1 MEDKLE
7 QLLSKIEEKEQNT
20 IIYNDE
26 YLGMDLEIQKLSI
39 RKFAELQDGADKSV
53 VKSID
58 ATIRI
63 IWEHVPLFQKRE
75 LLEKFDIKMSKYAV
89 ISKIYGDNLG
99 AMTKLVDFINEK
111 FYGIKNDESD
121 SGK

>member
-39 RKFAELQDGADKSV
+39 RKLAELQDGADKSV

-75 LLEKFDIKMSKYAV
+75 LLEKFDVKMSKYAV

-111 FYGIKNDESD
+111 LYGIKNDESD

>member
-111 FYGIKNDESD
+111 LYGIKNEDND
-121 SGK
+121 LGK